1 MPYKESDKPS
11 AKTGV
16 RWPSRI
22 PLLAVVGVPLLMGGP
37 AVAAYSPV
45 EGEEVIKNVAG
56 GAYLVLVLIFF
67 YRLLRKRAY
76 TGTTQSFRSK
86 ANEAA
91 EDETSEKLASPTEQ
105 KEATP
110 LAALWGATQAGVICF
125 LLFQVCGLVDSY
137 FDRQE
142 LPAQF
147 TARNITVTLRTVA
160 RGLAYL
166 LTFLFGANC
175 VGLTGLAVQMAF
187 FPDQEK
193 SPKDTEE
200 KPP

>member
-1 MPYKESDKPS
+1 M
-11 AKTGV
+11 
-16 RWPSRI
+16 
-22 PLLAVVGVPLLMGGP
+22 
-37 AVAAYSPV
+37 AAYNPA

-56 GAYLVLVLIFF
+56 GAYLILVLIFF

-76 TGTTQSFRSK
+76 TGTTQSLRSK

-91 EDETSEKLASPTEQ
+91 VDDTLEKQASPTEQ

-125 LLFQVCGLVDSY
+125 LLFQVCGLVDGY

-142 LPAQF
+142 LPDQY

-175 VGLTGLAVQMAF
+175 VGLSGLAIQMAF
-187 FPDQEK
+187 FPSKEEK
-193 SPKDTEE
+193 SPEE
-200 KPP
+200 KQP